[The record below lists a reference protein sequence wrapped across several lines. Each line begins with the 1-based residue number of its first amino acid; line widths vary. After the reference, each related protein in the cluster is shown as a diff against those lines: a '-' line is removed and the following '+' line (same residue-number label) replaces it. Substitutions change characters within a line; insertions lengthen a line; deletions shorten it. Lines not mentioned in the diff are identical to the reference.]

1 MLFINS
7 YSKSFWE
14 NCSVHLQQLIF
25 PSWGKLSKTTTYC
38 YKKKICWIPKEK
50 TKNICTFLKPNY
62 FLSFWYL
69 WHWYQIF
76 LFLKIVSCNC
86 SHVST
91 VALGVSVG
99 PLGYTGSD
107 WNILTAFG
115 WIARIH
121 LHGSQKMNPVDFIE
135 ALPFLVCCHEVEILG
150 QEWNV
155 FTPIARSAIAFGKT
169 IHDPFRMNCHN
180 FGDHL
185 HISSS
190 AIVRQTFWLTSTLW
204 PNHYY
209 K

>member
-1 MLFINS
+1 MRKTFQNYYILLQEKNMLDTKRENKKYLHIPQTQLF
-7 YSKSFWE
+7 SF
-14 NCSVHLQQLIF
+14 LLIF
-25 PSWGKLSKTTTYC
+25 MTLV
-38 YKKKICWIPKEK
+38 
-50 TKNICTFLKPNY
+50 PN
-62 FLSFWYL
+62 
-69 WHWYQIF
+69 
-76 LFLKIVSCNC
+76 LFVPQDCNC